1 MEPINIIELSDDEEE
16 CHNLPTQTTQSNVIE
31 LSDTDEDI
39 PNNSISTQNDDFN
52 LGSEKILTQS
62 MVNNFHRSSF
72 KSSFKLTTSSVP
84 PSEEDDDVIILSS
97 GKGEEEEDQS
107 HDTTDIKD
115 LFNMVPKKSKQLP
128 SSPILPSSQRN
139 ENDSIVDS
147 TFNFSA
153 ENIKPR
159 IPENIQPRKPEKL
172 DTEMPG
178 FVRWLSSDDEGEEED
193 LIVSTSQPTIEPSL
207 SQPIA
212 QPAKRSHTI
221 QELPSNPQPVKKAK
235 RSKTTDVVTHLPR
248 IGDFHYTQKD
258 LKEANKVTRKKEEI
272 YAEMELHIT
281 KDVFSLFQ
289 ELSSDFQSRILP
301 ANYGPPIIF
310 WKRNVTAIYDK
321 ERDIFIPCHPTKIL
335 EKTFVLYYLA
345 ADFVTKLDN
354 GDLKADVLAASQEA
368 LSITPNEYHIIIMV
382 EGYDQLLW
390 KIKSFE
396 QRKFKNQVL
405 QGLNSQEQSRRRNTD
420 AEMAKYPSSNQIE
433 FLVNRTQIDLKVNI
447 FTIRGRPESVM

>member
-1 MEPINIIELSDDEEE
+1 
-16 CHNLPTQTTQSNVIE
+16 
-31 LSDTDEDI
+31 
-39 PNNSISTQNDDFN
+39 
-52 LGSEKILTQS
+52 
-62 MVNNFHRSSF
+62 
-72 KSSFKLTTSSVP
+72 
-84 PSEEDDDVIILSS
+84 
-97 GKGEEEEDQS
+97 
-107 HDTTDIKD
+107 
-115 LFNMVPKKSKQLP
+115 
-128 SSPILPSSQRN
+128 
-139 ENDSIVDS
+139 
-147 TFNFSA
+147 
-153 ENIKPR
+153 
-159 IPENIQPRKPEKL
+159 
-172 DTEMPG
+172 MPG

-447 FTIRGRPESVM
+447 FTIRGRPESVMWLNSFTYIIGQSLYNKFERNESLANLGTVRSGVDTKATFLQSMKHFKLMTQPKVDILYVSHKSIYSIYSTLKSKGTLGKDTLKRNIVPPTVDQSMLKFFTSDDPDSVIN